1 MLNGMFEKTFDG
13 MRGENKF
20 LRMIVAALVVLVL
33 VQSCTNASKDE
44 VITIVPPT
52 LAEQGWV
59 SKTQA
64 SSAYTDAWV
73 LYVSMM
79 LGNVTPSNA
88 EIVKEALGPL
98 LHPEIYQNVM
108 KVLDDQIALIRQDR
122 VSMSFEPEKVLRDST
137 NENRYYI
144 TGRSVSEGPTGDK
157 SRTSRTFEI
166 DFAMANYKP
175 RIDWI
180 ATYAGSPRT
189 PDVLARE
196 QATKERET
204 RRD

>member
-1 MLNGMFEKTFDG
+1 MLSGFFEKSFDG

-33 VQSCTNASKDE
+33 VQSCSNASKDE
-44 VITIVPPT
+44 IITIVPPT
-52 LAEQGWV
+52 LAEKGWV
-59 SKTQA
+59 SASQA
-64 SSAYTDAWV
+64 SGEYSDAWV
-73 LYVSMM
+73 LYISMM
-79 LGNVTPSNA
+79 LGNVNPSNA
-88 EIVKEALGPL
+88 TIVKDALGPL

-137 NENRYYI
+137 NENRFYI
-144 TGRSVSEGPTGDK
+144 TGRSVSEGSTGDK
-157 SRTSRTFEI
+157 TRTSRTFEV
-166 DFAMANYKP
+166 DFSISNYKP
-175 RIDWI
+175 QIDWI
-180 ATYAGSPRT
+180 ATYAGAPRT

-196 QATKERET
+196 QATKDRET

>member
-1 MLNGMFEKTFDG
+1 MLNGFFEKTFDG

-20 LRMIVAALVVLVL
+20 LRFIVTALVILVL
-33 VQSCTNASKDE
+33 VQSCANAAKDE
-44 VITIVPPT
+44 IITIVPPT

-59 SKTQA
+59 SKTEA

-73 LYVSMM
+73 LYISMM

-108 KVLDDQIALIRQDR
+108 KVLDDQITLIRQDR
-122 VSMSFEPEKVLRDST
+122 VSMSFEPEKVLSDPT
-137 NENRYYI
+137 NEKRYYI

-157 SRTSRTFEI
+157 TRTARTFEI
-166 DFAMANYKP
+166 DFAMVNYKP
-175 RIDWI
+175 QIDWI

-189 PDVLARE
+189 PDVIARE
-196 QATKERET
+196 KATEERKT